1 MAGSDWTSDKPKA
14 MVERRIPRSAD
25 GSKERPIDRLRAGQP
40 AVLIA
45 NPTAQSG
52 RAEPM
57 IRHVR
62 ALLDAAR
69 VPHRFISSEPDGRT
83 IEIVRRAIDDDGARV
98 VVYMGGDGTFAEV
111 AKGLLAS
118 KHSRTAAMG
127 MLPMGTANDQGKS
140 FGLKVGPRALGR
152 NVRVIS
158 EGNVLAVDVGAVTV
172 ERGGL
177 EVRKDR
183 FFDSLTVGIS
193 GGMLEARNRDRARVS
208 EMPIIRTLYRDQA
221 VYAGAILKR
230 FLRSYVHNVKFDLD
244 AVIDGRIHQ
253 FSSIFDVI
261 IKNTEIFGGEWIFDQ
276 DSLSDDGRFEFI
288 PVMGRRDFSSKM
300 FAGFRHS
307 PLNLDDL
314 RKLGFEIG
322 NTIRG
327 SSFQL
332 TIPGEPKDRP
342 DAQIDGEELV
352 SGDRYR
358 IEVEQRHLRLLMPT
372 DVNEI

>member
-1 MAGSDWTSDKPKA
+1 MAGSDWTGGNA
-14 MVERRIPRSAD
+14 NERRAVRSAD

-52 RAEPM
+52 KAEAM

-69 VPHRFISSEPDGRT
+69 VPHRFISSQPDGRT
-83 IEIVRRAIDDDGARV
+83 IDIVRRVIDDDGARV

-140 FGLKVGPRALGR
+140 FGLKVGPRALER
-152 NVRVIS
+152 NVRVIA

-177 EVRKDR
+177 EIRNDR

-193 GGMLEARNRDRARVS
+193 GSMLEARNRDRARVS
-208 EMPIIRTLYRDQA
+208 EMPIIRSLYRDQA

-230 FLRSYVHNVKFDLD
+230 FLRSYVHDVKFDLD
-244 AVIDGRIHQ
+244 VVIDGRIHQ
-253 FSSIFDVI
+253 YSSLLDVI

-276 DSLSDDGRFEFI
+276 DSQSDDGKFEFI
-288 PVMGRRDFSSKM
+288 PVLGRRDFSSKL

-314 RKLGFEIG
+314 RKLGFDLGE
-322 NTIRG
+322 TIRG

-342 DAQIDGEELV
+342 DAQIDGEEMV